1 MSERDKERD
10 RSVDSKKRNRRYVD
24 KEKIGD

>member
-10 RSVDSKKRNRRYVD
+10 STVDIKKRNRRYVD